1 MHRVRR
7 PVLAGVLAGAVVL
20 VAGCSDPAPTE
31 APASATSAAS
41 SAAAPST
48 PSAGSAAPTP
58 GPGTGGTPSAVAPEP
73 EGSVVPSRPV
83 ETAAPRR
90 LDEPT
95 TTTAGTKV
103 SLVSVKAETI
113 EGNGT
118 GDATGPGVLVR
129 LEVANPTGREV
140 DTSYVQVNVANAA
153 GDPGS
158 LFVGPPSDPLAPSVA
173 AGRSA
178 RGTYAFRLAD
188 ATAGPVT
195 VLVTVRSGQPVLQFR
210 GRVS

>member
-20 VAGCSDPAPTE
+20 VTACSDPVPAEVP
-31 APASATSAAS
+31 APAAT
-41 SAAAPST
+41 SAAAPSAPPAT
-48 PSAGSAAPTP
+48 SAAPTA
-58 GPGTGGTPSAVAPEP
+58 GPTTEAATPSAVAPKP
-73 EGSVVPSRPV
+73 QGSEVPSRPV

-95 TTTAGTKV
+95 TTSGGARV

-118 GDATGPGVLVR
+118 GDASGPGVLVR
-129 LEVANPTGREV
+129 LEVANPTGRKV
-140 DTSYVQVNVANAA
+140 DTSYVQVNVTNAA

-158 LFVGPPSDPLAPSVA
+158 LFAGPPSDPVAESVA

-210 GRVS
+210 GQVS

>member
-1 MHRVRR
+1 M
-7 PVLAGVLAGAVVL
+7 LAGVLAGAAVL
-20 VAGCSDPAPTE
+20 VSACSDPVPTE
-31 APASATSAAS
+31 VPAPSTTST
-41 SAAAPST
+41 AAPST
-48 PSAGSAAPTP
+48 ASAAPTA
-58 GPGTGGTPSAVAPEP
+58 GPTTGGTPSAVAPQP
-73 EGSVVPSRPV
+73 EGSVVPRRPV

-95 TTTAGTKV
+95 TTSGGAEV
-103 SLVSVKAETI
+103 SLVSVKAAAI

-118 GDATGPGVLVR
+118 GDASGPGVLVR
-129 LEVANPTGREV
+129 LEVANTTGRKL
-140 DTSYVQVNVANAA
+140 DTSYIQVNVANAA

-158 LFVGPPSDPLAPSVA
+158 LFVGPPSDPVAGSVA
-173 AGRSA
+173 AGRTA

>member
-20 VAGCSDPAPTE
+20 VTACSDPAPTQV
-31 APASATSAAS
+31 PARTTTSAATPSTPAATSAA
-41 SAAAPST
+41 PT
-48 PSAGSAAPTP
+48 AAPTD
-58 GPGTGGTPSAVAPEP
+58 GGTPSTVAPQP
-73 EGSVVPSRPV
+73 EGSVVTERPV

-90 LDEPT
+90 LDESTST
-95 TTTAGTKV
+95 TGGAEV
-103 SLVSVKAETI
+103 SLASVKAATI

-118 GDATGPGVLVR
+118 GDASGPGVLVR
-129 LEVANPTGREV
+129 LEVSNPTGRKL

-158 LFVGPPSDPLAPSVA
+158 LFAGPPSDPVVASVA
-173 AGRSA
+173 AGGSA

-210 GRVS
+210 GQAS